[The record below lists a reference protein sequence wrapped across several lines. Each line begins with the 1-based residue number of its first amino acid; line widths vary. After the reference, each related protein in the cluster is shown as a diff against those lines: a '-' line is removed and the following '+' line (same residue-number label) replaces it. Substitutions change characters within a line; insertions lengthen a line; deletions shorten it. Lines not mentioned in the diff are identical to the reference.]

1 MGKEGLEFFPFVCTN
16 DDKLDLIEAE
26 FGLKGLAIVVK
37 LFQRIYGERGY
48 YCEWNTEVELLF
60 SKRQCGLMEG
70 DHSVSE
76 VVKAAIKR
84 DLFDK
89 EKYET
94 YSILTSRGIQKRF
107 FEAARRRSIVEVEK
121 QYLLLKVAQI
131 PSNVHINEENVYAN
145 SKNVDRNEQSKGK
158 ESKGKES
165 KGNKSKEKDFC
176 TEPEQAASMPEP
188 IIALPLNDKTL
199 HPVFQKDIDELKE
212 LYPAIDVIQEL
223 RNMKGW
229 LLANPERTKT
239 KRGIRRFI
247 NSWLMRE
254 QDRGKSV
261 TKSAEITH
269 HPASRGLS
277 EQELKKRREWLK
289 G

>member
-145 SKNVDRNEQSKGK
+145 SKNVDRNEQSKG
-158 ESKGKES
+158 EES
-165 KGNKSKEKDFC
+165 KGNKSKEKDIC

-188 IIALPLNDKTL
+188 VIALPLNDKTL
-199 HPVFQKDIDELKE
+199 HPVFQKDIDELSN
-212 LYPAIDVIQEL
+212 LYPAVDVIQEL
-223 RNMKGW
+223 RNMRGW
-229 LLANPERTKT
+229 LLANPERAKT

-247 NSWLMRE
+247 NGWLIRE
-254 QDRGKSV
+254 QDRGKSIV
-261 TKSAEITH
+261 KPAEITL
-269 HPASRGLS
+269 HPASQGLDTK
-277 EQELKKRREWLK
+277 ELEKRRKWLK
-289 G
+289 E